1 MNGIFILEKALVAA
15 HLLQITNDSLIQ
27 CLCNQVHGT
36 KNIIIT
42 PTIAVIVPITTRL
55 VAHCSSKARIITC
68 QVPMV
73 KVGSYSPIEGS
84 CSKPLRSIKPLMSV
98 STAAKRVLI
107 YKNFPGG
114 PLPSGGWII

>member
-1 MNGIFILEKALVAA
+1 MNSIFILDKALVTTY
-15 HLLQITNDSLIQ
+15 LIRITNDSVVRR
-27 CLCNQVHGT
+27 LCNQAYGT

-42 PTIAVIVPITTRL
+42 PTIAVIVPRTTRL
-55 VAHCSSKARIITC
+55 VANCPSKARIITC